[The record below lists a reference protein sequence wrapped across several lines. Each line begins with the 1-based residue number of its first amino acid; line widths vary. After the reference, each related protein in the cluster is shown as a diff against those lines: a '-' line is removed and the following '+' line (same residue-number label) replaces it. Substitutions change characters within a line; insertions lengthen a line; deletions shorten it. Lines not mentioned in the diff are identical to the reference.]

1 MIHQDRRN
9 VSWFHEIKLPFT
21 SVSLAVASAAI
32 LARAASAFKFI
43 WIVVDVVNTAYKRT
57 LYGFSRTSQNNIL
70 SINVRTLAHVSFR
83 RSNTYVTPA
92 GTPFTI
98 TGRFLEAKRGLK
110 KRFKENSH
118 QLIDIRFHNES
129 CKMIWCLCKTKHIYL
144 QLIHFQRWIVQWTW
158 VSLLLENLVW
168 NNIKVIL
175 RLYHRQINQLW
186 FFWQGKV
193 ATFYNW
199 NSQYILKLVADRIFQ
214 KLEREWILMRFS
226 KISITLGHVS

>member
-9 VSWFHEIKLPFT
+9 VSLWFHEIKLPFT

-110 KRFKENSH
+110 KRFKENLH
-118 QLIDIRFHNES
+118 QLINIRFHNES

-144 QLIHFQRWIVQWTW
+144 QLIHFQRWTEQWTW

-168 NNIKVIL
+168 NNI
-175 RLYHRQINQLW
+175 RLSWDYIK
-186 FFWQGKV
+186 GK
-193 ATFYNW
+193 
-199 NSQYILKLVADRIFQ
+199 
-214 KLEREWILMRFS
+214 
-226 KISITLGHVS
+226 